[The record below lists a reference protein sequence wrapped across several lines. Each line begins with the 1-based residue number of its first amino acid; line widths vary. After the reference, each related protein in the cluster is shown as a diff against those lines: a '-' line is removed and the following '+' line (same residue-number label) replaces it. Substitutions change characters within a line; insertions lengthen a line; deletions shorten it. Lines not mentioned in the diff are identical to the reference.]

1 MDDLDMAPDRFSIGD
16 VGDPGRTV
24 LELVRLLKSWCAL
37 ALAKVGLGG
46 RSAEGAEVT
55 SMVRRILGG
64 ESVGS
69 DGKPAGSTRGDEPI
83 GAARRSSA
91 GSGSFVGTARSA
103 SRSELI
109 LGVAQRI
116 VGPFSIAISFRRTCA
131 RLGGLVVLCGRDGE
145 VARKK
150 ARVQARRSGGLEK
163 APAPCGRCLPRAP
176 PVPPSR

>member
-1 MDDLDMAPDRFSIGD
+1 MAPDRFSIGD

-69 DGKPAGSTRGDEPI
+69 DGKPAGST
-83 GAARRSSA
+83 
-91 GSGSFVGTARSA
+91 VN
-103 SRSELI
+103 SRSW
-109 LGVAQRI
+109 
-116 VGPFSIAISFRRTCA
+116 
-131 RLGGLVVLCGRDGE
+131 RLR
-145 VARKK
+145 
-150 ARVQARRSGGLEK
+150 
-163 APAPCGRCLPRAP
+163 
-176 PVPPSR
+176 